1 MLWSRTAETSAID
14 RLLSRARTGHGGGLL
29 LRGEPGI
36 GKSALLRYAGEH
48 AADLCVLQAAGAVA
62 ESDLAYA
69 AIHQLLGRLLPR
81 AGGLPEPQAAA
92 LRIALGLQAGPDAPD
107 PFLVSLAVLT
117 LLSDAGRP
125 VLCLVDD
132 VQWMDGPSVGVL
144 AFVIRRLR
152 QEPVVV
158 LAAAR
163 PDPGRADSHR
173 RTGSDLAQAGLP
185 ERILGGLD
193 PGEASRLLTELCGAT
208 LPPAVRDSLLAAAAG
223 NPLALIELPGTLSPA
238 QLAGTEPLPEPLP
251 LAGELERVFAARVSQ
266 LEPGQRTLALL
277 SACSGRLPAIKA
289 AAAALGVGAD
299 GLDRLH
305 GLVRITD
312 SAVVFTH
319 PLIRS
324 AAYYQASP
332 AERRAAHAALADRE
346 EADRRAWHLAR
357 AASGPDERAA
367 AELERSAA
375 RTLRRSGYGA
385 AAAAFERAAELSP
398 ADADQARRLA
408 AAADAA
414 WHGADTARVRAL
426 LEAAEQLPPPEPAVR
441 LRLQHIRGLIEL
453 RSGVP
458 ADGLAI
464 LLPAAAEAVKTDPHL
479 AVAMLA
485 EAGEC
490 AFQAGDEGAAL
501 EIAALLA
508 ALPGGG
514 DPRDALVAGLY
525 RSVGPVPRGEA
536 PGPTGPDLGALT
548 ELDDPDLLARA
559 GGMLH
564 GLGQH
569 ALARRLRVKAVAR
582 ARALGAAGTL
592 AWALRSL
599 ALDEIDYGRF
609 AWAGAYAAEGLQL
622 AIEAGQ
628 PNLACQ
634 HRAFLAEIAAARGPE
649 DEARRLGN
657 EVLAEATGRGLRGT
671 VALARRALVQLALAT
686 GRPDEALVQLEA
698 MWTLGAV
705 VHRGLA
711 QASVPDLVE
720 AAVRAGRPELGAE
733 RLPGYLSWAQAAG
746 SAEAGALAA
755 RSRALLAGPEEAD
768 ALFEES
774 LRLHAATDRPMQ
786 QARTAL
792 LYGEQLRRHRRRVD
806 ARGYLNLAADAF
818 GRLGACRWAQR
829 ARDELRATGE
839 TVRRTDDAGP
849 AIDRLTHQELQVARA
864 VSQGLTNRE
873 AAAQLFISP
882 RTVDHHLRSIYR
894 KFGITSRAE
903 LVLLAGQLTGS

>member
-14 RLLSRARTGHGGGLL
+14 RLLARARTGHGGGLL

-36 GKSALLRYAGEH
+36 GKSALLKYAREQ

-69 AIHQLLGRLLPR
+69 AIHQLLGPLLPR

-92 LRIALGLQAGPDAPD
+92 LRIALGLQAGRDAPD

-117 LLSDAGRP
+117 LLSDAGQP

-144 AFVIRRLR
+144 AFVVRRLR
-152 QEPVVV
+152 EEPIVV

-163 PDPGRADSHR
+163 PDSGRDDSLG
-173 RTGSDLAQAGLP
+173 RTDPDLAQAGLP

-193 PGEASRLLTELCGAT
+193 PGEASGLLTERCGAT
-208 LPPAVRDSLLAAAAG
+208 LPPAVRDALLTAAAG
-223 NPLALIELPGTLSPA
+223 NPLALIELPATLTPA

-277 SACSGRLPAIKA
+277 CACSGRLPAIKA
-289 AAAALGVGAD
+289 AAADFGVDVAGLD
-299 GLDRLH
+299 GLG
-305 GLVRITD
+305 GLVRIEAP
-312 SAVVFTH
+312 AVTFAH

-324 AAYYQASP
+324 AVYYQASP
-332 AERRAAHAALADRE
+332 AERRAAHAALAGPED
-346 EADRRAWHLAR
+346 ADRRAWHLAR

-385 AAAAFERAAELSP
+385 AAAALERAAELSA
-398 ADADQARRLA
+398 ADAARCRRLA

-414 WHGADTARVRAL
+414 WHGADTARVRSL
-426 LEAAEQLPPPEPAVR
+426 LEAAERLPLPEPAVQLR
-441 LRLQHIRGLIEL
+441 LRHIRGLIEL

-501 EIAALLA
+501 EIAALFA
-508 ALPGGG
+508 ALPDSG
-514 DPRDALVAGLY
+514 DPRDALIAGLY

-536 PGPTGPDLGALT
+536 PEPSDLDLGALT
-548 ELDDPDLLARA
+548 ELEDPDLLARA
-559 GGMLH
+559 GGMLY

-599 ALDEIDYGRF
+599 ALDEIGYGRF

-622 AIEAGQ
+622 ALEAGQ

-634 HRAFLAEIAAARGPE
+634 HRAFLAEIAAIRGPE
-649 DEARRLGN
+649 DEARRLGDD
-657 EVLAEATGRGLRGT
+657 VLAEATGRGLRGT

-711 QASVPDLVE
+711 RHSVPDLVE

-746 SAEAGALAA
+746 SAEAAALAA
-755 RSRALLAGPEEAD
+755 RCRALLAGPDEAD

-774 LRLHAATDRPMQ
+774 LRLHAATDQPMQ

-792 LYGEQLRRHRRRVD
+792 LYGEHLRRRRRRVD
-806 ARGYLNLAADAF
+806 ARGYLHLAADTF
-818 GRLGACRWAQR
+818 SRLGAVCWAQR

-839 TVRRTDDAGP
+839 TIRKPDQGQV
-849 AIDRLTHQELQVARA
+849 IDRLTHQELHVARA
-864 VSQGLTNRE
+864 VSQGLSNRE

-903 LVLLAGQLTGS
+903 LALLADQLTGS

>member
-1 MLWSRTAETSAID
+1 
-14 RLLSRARTGHGGGLL
+14 
-29 LRGEPGI
+29 
-36 GKSALLRYAGEH
+36 
-48 AADLCVLQAAGAVA
+48 
-62 ESDLAYA
+62 
-69 AIHQLLGRLLPR
+69 
-81 AGGLPEPQAAA
+81 
-92 LRIALGLQAGPDAPD
+92 
-107 PFLVSLAVLT
+107 
-117 LLSDAGRP
+117 
-125 VLCLVDD
+125 
-132 VQWMDGPSVGVL
+132 
-144 AFVIRRLR
+144 
-152 QEPVVV
+152 
-158 LAAAR
+158 
-163 PDPGRADSHR
+163 
-173 RTGSDLAQAGLP
+173 
-185 ERILGGLD
+185 
-193 PGEASRLLTELCGAT
+193 
-208 LPPAVRDSLLAAAAG
+208 
-223 NPLALIELPGTLSPA
+223 
-238 QLAGTEPLPEPLP
+238 
-251 LAGELERVFAARVSQ
+251 
-266 LEPGQRTLALL
+266 
-277 SACSGRLPAIKA
+277 
-289 AAAALGVGAD
+289 
-299 GLDRLH
+299 
-305 GLVRITD
+305 
-312 SAVVFTH
+312 
-319 PLIRS
+319 
-324 AAYYQASP
+324 
-332 AERRAAHAALADRE
+332 
-346 EADRRAWHLAR
+346 
-357 AASGPDERAA
+357 
-367 AELERSAA
+367 
-375 RTLRRSGYGA
+375 
-385 AAAAFERAAELSP
+385 
-398 ADADQARRLA
+398 
-408 AAADAA
+408 
-414 WHGADTARVRAL
+414 
-426 LEAAEQLPPPEPAVR
+426 
-441 LRLQHIRGLIEL
+441 
-453 RSGVP
+453 
-458 ADGLAI
+458 

>member
-36 GKSALLRYAGEH
+36 GKSALLRYADEQ

-69 AIHQLLGRLLPR
+69 AIHQLLGPLLPR
-81 AGGLPEPQAAA
+81 ADGLPEPQAAA

-152 QEPVVV
+152 EEPVVV

-163 PDPGRADSHR
+163 PDSGRDDSHR
-173 RTGSDLAQAGLP
+173 RTDSDLAQAGLP

-208 LPPAVRDSLLAAAAG
+208 LPPAVRDSLLTAAAG

-277 SACSGRLPAIKA
+277 TACSGRLPAIKA

-305 GLVRITD
+305 GLVRIT
-312 SAVVFTH
+312 
-319 PLIRS
+319 
-324 AAYYQASP
+324 
-332 AERRAAHAALADRE
+332 
-346 EADRRAWHLAR
+346 
-357 AASGPDERAA
+357 
-367 AELERSAA
+367 
-375 RTLRRSGYGA
+375 
-385 AAAAFERAAELSP
+385 
-398 ADADQARRLA
+398 
-408 AAADAA
+408 
-414 WHGADTARVRAL
+414 
-426 LEAAEQLPPPEPAVR
+426 
-441 LRLQHIRGLIEL
+441 
-453 RSGVP
+453 
-458 ADGLAI
+458 
-464 LLPAAAEAVKTDPHL
+464 
-479 AVAMLA
+479 
-485 EAGEC
+485 
-490 AFQAGDEGAAL
+490 
-501 EIAALLA
+501 
-508 ALPGGG
+508 
-514 DPRDALVAGLY
+514 
-525 RSVGPVPRGEA
+525 
-536 PGPTGPDLGALT
+536 
-548 ELDDPDLLARA
+548 
-559 GGMLH
+559 
-564 GLGQH
+564 
-569 ALARRLRVKAVAR
+569 
-582 ARALGAAGTL
+582 
-592 AWALRSL
+592 
-599 ALDEIDYGRF
+599 
-609 AWAGAYAAEGLQL
+609 WAGAYAAEGLQL

-634 HRAFLAEIAAARGPE
+634 HRAFLVEIAAVRGPE
-649 DEARRLGN
+649 DEARRLGD

-698 MWTLGAV
+698 MWTLGAI
-705 VHRGLA
+705 VHRGIA
-711 QASVPDLVE
+711 RHSVPDLVE

-755 RSRALLAGPEEAD
+755 RSRALLAGPDQAD

-774 LRLHAATDRPMQ
+774 LRLHAATDQPMQ

-792 LYGEQLRRHRRRVD
+792 LYGEQLRRQRRRVD

-818 GRLGACRWAQR
+818 GRLGASCWAQR
-829 ARDELRATGE
+829 ARNELRATGE

-864 VSQGLTNRE
+864 VSQGLANRE

-894 KFGITSRAE
+894 SRDHLAGRTRAAGRPADRVLDVGQDPGEQGAHPAGGGPARLDHLGVAE
-903 LVLLAGQLTGS
+903 TLPGQARRQVGDQRDAEHLRAQVAGRDRLQAGRHPDQVGAEPAQHGDLRRGLVVRAGHHRVDPVGQARVGLAGQRPQPG